1 VWCLRV
7 SGTSE
12 PSQTRSADGLVVLRR
27 IESEVP

>member
-1 VWCLRV
+1 VV
-7 SGTSE
+7 SQISGTSE